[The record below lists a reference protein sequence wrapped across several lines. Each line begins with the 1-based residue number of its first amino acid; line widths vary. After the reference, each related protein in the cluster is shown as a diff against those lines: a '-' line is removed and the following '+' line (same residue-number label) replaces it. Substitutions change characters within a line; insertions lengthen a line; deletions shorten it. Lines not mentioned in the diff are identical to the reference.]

1 MLQTLYFACY
11 AVAAIAIAFAVPRY
25 FPDAGTLLAVLS
37 GTAVFLAGALAHEF
51 AVRRHNASRD
61 LHRLILLHRAH
72 VRLRDD
78 FEQLVSVV
86 SDYAAATDT
95 DDVVAARSTKPT
107 LSEPTLSEPTLS
119 EGTLREPTPGEQMP
133 PAPAFVP
140 EPTPAPA
147 PRRPADMPPRNE
159 TSDGLAV
166 EVKILHD
173 LVQRLYEGSAAGDG
187 MQRRIEDPKIDLIR
201 DALRQNRLDLY
212 GRPIVTLPQRKRRFY
227 DSVPHVLSPEGVPVP
242 PDRYADAV
250 REHGLA
256 TAFENMLLFRSVQRV
271 HALRSENPTVGYL
284 CRATSRNLSDR
295 EFIGDLLAYHKGDG
309 SAGGL
314 AIGVTENDLIGLDGS
329 GLESLGQIAREGVP
343 LCLCR
348 PEKLDM
354 DSARLFE
361 HGFRMIKVDASVLM
375 AAIPHDLE
383 ADRMRLLKRALD
395 RAGID
400 LIVENIDTEQ
410 KLVEL
415 LDFNID
421 FGLGPLFGETRR
433 LEPGADAESDDAV
446 ARTIADGA

>member
-1 MLQTLYFACY
+1 MLQTLYFVCY

-25 FPDAGTLLAVLS
+25 FPDAGLLMAVLS
-37 GTAVFLAGALAHEF
+37 GAVVFLAGALAHEF

-78 FEQLVSVV
+78 FEQLVAVV
-86 SDYAAATDT
+86 SDYAEAI
-95 DDVVAARSTKPT
+95 DDDEVAPARVA
-107 LSEPTLSEPTLS
+107 EPTLSE
-119 EGTLREPTPGEQMP
+119 QMP
-133 PAPAFVP
+133 SGQTPVP
-140 EPTPAPA
+140 EPAPVQAPPSQRPPA
-147 PRRPADMPPRNE
+147 RPRNE
-159 TSDGLAV
+159 TSDGLAA

-173 LVQRLYEGSAAGDG
+173 LVQRLYEGAAEDG
-187 MQRRIEDPKIDLIR
+187 MQRRLEDPKVDLVR
-201 DALRQNRLDLY
+201 DALRQNRFDLY
-212 GRPIVTLPQRKRRFY
+212 GRPIVTLPQRKLRFY
-227 DSVPHVLSPEGVPVP
+227 DSVPHVLSPEGMPVP

-256 TAFENMLLFRSVQRV
+256 AAFENMLLFRSLQRV
-271 HALRSENPTVGYL
+271 HALRAEDPTVGYL

-295 EFIGDLLAYHKGDG
+295 AFMSDLLAYHKGTG
-309 SAGGL
+309 SPGGL
-314 AIGVTENDLIGLDGS
+314 AFGVTEENLIGLDGS
-329 GLESLGQIAREGVP
+329 GLDSLSQIAREGIP
-343 LCLCR
+343 LCLYH

-354 DSARLFE
+354 DSTRLFE
-361 HGFRMIKVDASVLM
+361 HGFRMIKIDASVLM

-400 LIVENIDTEQ
+400 LIVDDIDTEE

-421 FGLGPLFGETRR
+421 FGLGPLFGEIQK
-433 LEPGADAESDDAV
+433 LESKTEAESDAGDPV
-446 ARTIADGA
+446 ARAAAEGA

>member
-25 FPDAGTLLAVLS
+25 FSDAGILSAVLS
-37 GTAVFLAGALAHEF
+37 GAVVFLAGALAHEF

-78 FEQLVSVV
+78 FEQLVAVV
-86 SDYAAATDT
+86 SDYAGAIDT
-95 DDVVAARSTKPT
+95 DDVAAARPAKPART
-107 LSEPTLSEPTLS
+107 EPTLTEPTL
-119 EGTLREPTPGEQMP
+119 GEQMP
-133 PAPAFVP
+133 PAPAFVSEP
-140 EPTPAPA
+140 PPTPV
-147 PRRPADMPPRNE
+147 PRGPADMPPRNE

-173 LVQRLYEGSAAGDG
+173 LMQRLYEGSAAGGG
-187 MQRRIEDPKIDLIR
+187 MQRRIEDPKIELIR
-201 DALRQNRLDLY
+201 DALRQNRLELY

-256 TAFENMLLFRSVQRV
+256 TAFENMLLFRSIQRV
-271 HALRSENPTVGYL
+271 HALRSEDPTVGYL

-295 EFIGDLLAYHKGDG
+295 EFIGDLIAYHKGDG

-314 AIGVTENDLIGLDGS
+314 AIGVTEKDLIGLDGS

-433 LEPGADAESDDAV
+433 LEPGAEADTDSDADTDDTV
-446 ARTIADGA
+446 GRTVADGA

>member
-1 MLQTLYFACY
+1 MLQTLYFVCY
-11 AVAAIAIAFAVPRY
+11 AVAAVAIAFAVRRY
-25 FPDAGTLLAVLS
+25 FPDAGTLMAVLS
-37 GTAVFLAGALAHEF
+37 GAVVFLAGALAHEF

-61 LHRLILLHRAH
+61 LQRLILLHRAH

-78 FEQLVSVV
+78 FEQLVAVV
-86 SDYAAATDT
+86 SDYADAIDT
-95 DDVVAARSTKPT
+95 EETAPT
-107 LSEPTLSEPTLS
+107 RRAEPTLSE
-119 EGTLREPTPGEQMP
+119 QMP
-133 PAPAFVP
+133 APPVHVP
-140 EPTPAPA
+140 EPTPVPVSASH
-147 PRRPADMPPRNE
+147 RPADRPSRNE

-173 LVQRLYEGSAAGDG
+173 LVQRLYEGAPAGDG
-187 MQRRIEDPKIDLIR
+187 VRRRIEDPKIDLIR
-201 DALRQNRLDLY
+201 DALRQNRFDLY

-250 REHGLA
+250 REQGLA
-256 TAFENMLLFRSVQRV
+256 AAFENMLLFRSIQRV
-271 HALRSENPTVGYL
+271 HALRAEDPTVGYL

-295 EFIGDLLAYHKGDG
+295 EFMVDLLAYHKGDV
-309 SAGGL
+309 SSGGL
-314 AIGVTENDLIGLDGS
+314 AIGVTEKDLIGLDEG
-329 GLESLGQIAREGVP
+329 GLDSLSQIAREGIP
-343 LCLCR
+343 LCLCH

-383 ADRMRLLKRALD
+383 SDRMRLLKRALD

-400 LIVENIDTEQ
+400 LIVEGIDTEQ

-421 FGLGPLFGETRR
+421 FGLGPLFGDVQKLESEAET
-433 LEPGADAESDDAV
+433 EPDADDAV
-446 ARTIADGA
+446 ARSVADRA

>member
-1 MLQTLYFACY
+1 MLQTLYFVCY

-25 FPDAGTLLAVLS
+25 VPDAGLLVAVLS
-37 GTAVFLAGALAHEF
+37 GAVVFLAGALAHEF

-78 FEQLVSVV
+78 FEQLVAVV
-86 SDYAAATDT
+86 SDYAEAI
-95 DDVVAARSTKPT
+95 DDEEVTPTHPAESAPRERMPSAQSAVPQSTPV
-107 LSEPTLSEPTLS
+107 
-119 EGTLREPTPGEQMP
+119 P
-133 PAPAFVP
+133 PAALHS
-140 EPTPAPA
+140 
-147 PRRPADMPPRNE
+147 PADRPRNE
-159 TSDGLAV
+159 TSDGLAA

-173 LVQRLYEGSAAGDG
+173 LVQRLYEGAGDG
-187 MQRRIEDPKIDLIR
+187 VHRRIEDPKVDLVR
-201 DALRQNRLDLY
+201 DALRQNRFDLY

-227 DSVPHVLSPEGVPVP
+227 DSVPHVLSPEGIPVP

-256 TAFENMLLFRSVQRV
+256 AAFENMLLFRSLQRV
-271 HALRSENPTVGYL
+271 HALRAEDPTVGYL
-284 CRATSRNLSDR
+284 CRATARNLSDR
-295 EFIGDLLAYHKGDG
+295 TFMSDLLAYHKGMG

-314 AIGVTENDLIGLDGS
+314 AFGVTENDFSGLDGK
-329 GLESLGQIAREGVP
+329 GLDSLSQIAREGIP
-343 LCLCR
+343 LCLYH

-354 DSARLFE
+354 DSTRLFE
-361 HGFRMIKVDASVLM
+361 HGFRMIKIDASVLM

-400 LIVENIDTEQ
+400 LIVDDIDTEQ

-421 FGLGPLFGETRR
+421 FGLGPLFGDIQK
-433 LEPGADAESDDAV
+433 LESNAEAEIDTDGDAAV
-446 ARTIADGA
+446 ARAAAEGA

>member
-1 MLQTLYFACY
+1 MLQTLYFVCY

-25 FPDAGTLLAVLS
+25 FPDAGLLMAVLS
-37 GTAVFLAGALAHEF
+37 GAVVFLAGALAHEF

-78 FEQLVSVV
+78 FEQLVAVV
-86 SDYAAATDT
+86 SDYAEAI
-95 DDVVAARSTKPT
+95 DDEKVALTRPA
-107 LSEPTLSEPTLS
+107 EPTLDEQIPSPQ
-119 EGTLREPTPGEQMP
+119 TP
-133 PAPAFVP
+133 VP
-140 EPTPAPA
+140 EPAPMQVAQRPPA
-147 PRRPADMPPRNE
+147 RPRNE
-159 TSDGLAV
+159 TSDGLAA

-173 LVQRLYEGSAAGDG
+173 LVQRLYEGAAEDG
-187 MQRRIEDPKIDLIR
+187 MQRRVEDPKIDLVR
-201 DALRQNRLDLY
+201 DALRQNRFDLY

-227 DSVPHVLSPEGVPVP
+227 DSVPHVLSPEGMPVP

-256 TAFENMLLFRSVQRV
+256 AAFENMLLFRSLQRV
-271 HALRSENPTVGYL
+271 HALRAEDPTVGYL

-295 EFIGDLLAYHKGDG
+295 AFMSDLLAYHTGTG
-309 SAGGL
+309 SPGGL
-314 AIGVTENDLIGLDGS
+314 AFGVTEEDLIGLDGS
-329 GLESLGQIAREGVP
+329 GLDSLSQIARNGIP
-343 LCLCR
+343 LCLYH

-354 DSARLFE
+354 DSTRLFE
-361 HGFRMIKVDASVLM
+361 HGFRMIKIDASVLM

-383 ADRMRLLKRALD
+383 SDRMRLLKRALD

-400 LIVENIDTEQ
+400 LIVDGIDTEE

-421 FGLGPLFGETRR
+421 FGLGPLFGDIQK
-433 LEPGADAESDDAV
+433 LEPKAGAVSEDDDPVTRAAAE
-446 ARTIADGA
+446 GA

>member
-1 MLQTLYFACY
+1 MSRMLQILYFVCY

-25 FPDAGTLLAVLS
+25 VPDAGLLMAVLS
-37 GTAVFLAGALAHEF
+37 GAVVFLVGALAHEF

-78 FEQLVSVV
+78 FEQLVAVV
-86 SDYAAATDT
+86 SDYAEAIDDEAA
-95 DDVVAARSTKPT
+95 APSHPA
-107 LSEPTLSEPTLS
+107 
-119 EGTLREPTPGEQMP
+119 EPTPRKRTP
-133 PAPAFVP
+133 SAPAAMP
-140 EPTPAPA
+140 EPTPVPA
-147 PRRPADMPPRNE
+147 AALHNPGERPRNE
-159 TSDGLAV
+159 TSDGLAA

-173 LVQRLYEGSAAGDG
+173 LVQRLYEGTGDG
-187 MQRRIEDPKIDLIR
+187 TQRRIEDPKVDLVR
-201 DALRQNRLDLY
+201 DALRQNRFDLY

-227 DSVPHVLSPEGVPVP
+227 DSVPHVLSPEGLPVP

-256 TAFENMLLFRSVQRV
+256 AAFENMLLFRSLQRV
-271 HALRSENPTVGYL
+271 HALRAEDPTVGYL

-295 EFIGDLLAYHKGDG
+295 AFMSDLLAYHKGTG
-309 SAGGL
+309 SPGGL
-314 AIGVTENDLIGLDGS
+314 AFGVTEKDLVGLDGS
-329 GLESLGQIAREGVP
+329 GLDSLSQIAREGIP
-343 LCLCR
+343 LCLHH

-361 HGFRMIKVDASVLM
+361 HGFRMIKIDASVLM

-383 ADRMRLLKRALD
+383 ADRLRLLKRALD
-395 RAGID
+395 RSGID
-400 LIVENIDTEQ
+400 LIVDDIDTEQ

-421 FGLGPLFGETRR
+421 FGLGPLFGDIQK
-433 LEPGADAESDDAV
+433 LESKAESETDGHDAV
-446 ARTIADGA
+446 ARTAAEGA

>member
-11 AVAAIAIAFAVPRY
+11 AVAAIAIALAVPRY
-25 FPDAGTLLAVLS
+25 FPDAGVLFAVLS
-37 GTAVFLAGALAHEF
+37 GVVVFLAGALAHEF

-78 FEQLVSVV
+78 FEQLVAVV

-95 DDVVAARSTKPT
+95 DDVAVARPARPT
-107 LSEPTLSEPTLS
+107 PTDPILA
-119 EGTLREPTPGEQMP
+119 EPTPGEQMP

-140 EPTPAPA
+140 EPTPAP
-147 PRRPADMPPRNE
+147 RRPVDMPPRNE
-159 TSDGLAV
+159 TSDGLAA

-173 LVQRLYEGSAAGDG
+173 LVQRLYEGSATDDG

-271 HALRSENPTVGYL
+271 HALRSEDPTVGYL

-314 AIGVTENDLIGLDGS
+314 AIGVTEIDLIGLDGS

-354 DSARLFE
+354 DSARLSE

-375 AAIPHDLE
+375 AAIPHELE

-400 LIVENIDTEQ
+400 LIVENIDTEL

-433 LEPGADAESDDAV
+433 LEPGAEADTDSNDAV

>member
-1 MLQTLYFACY
+1 MSRMLQTFYFSCY

-25 FPDAGTLLAVLS
+25 FPDAGILLAALS
-37 GTAVFLAGALAHEF
+37 GAVVFLAGALAHEF

-61 LHRLILLHRAH
+61 LNRLILLHRAH

-78 FEQLVSVV
+78 FEQLVTVV
-86 SDYAAATDT
+86 SDYADAIDT
-95 DDVVAARSTKPT
+95 DDDSSTRPV
-107 LSEPTLSEPTLS
+107 EPTLSETI
-119 EGTLREPTPGEQMP
+119 PGEQMP
-133 PAPAFVP
+133 SAPAYVP
-140 EPTPAPA
+140 EPASVSTPAP
-147 PRRPADMPPRNE
+147 PRPVETRQRNE

-227 DSVPHVLSPEGVPVP
+227 DSVPHVLSPEGMPVP

-250 REHGLA
+250 RERGLA
-256 TAFENMLLFRSVQRV
+256 AAFENMLLFRSIQRV
-271 HALRSENPTVGYL
+271 HALRAEDPTVGYL

-295 EFIGDLLAYHKGDG
+295 EFIDDLLVYHKGDG
-309 SAGGL
+309 AAGGL
-314 AIGVTENDLIGLDGS
+314 AIAVTEKDLIGLGEDG
-329 GLESLGQIAREGVP
+329 LDSLGLIARHGVP
-343 LCLCR
+343 LCLCH

-361 HGFRMIKVDASVLM
+361 HGFRMIKVNASVLM

-400 LIVENIDTEQ
+400 LIVEGIDTEQ

-421 FGLGPLFGETRR
+421 FGLGPLFGETRK
-433 LEPGADAESDDAV
+433 LESAAEADDDADESAGRTV
-446 ARTIADGA
+446 AAGA

>member
-25 FPDAGTLLAVLS
+25 FPDAGLLLAVLS
-37 GTAVFLAGALAHEF
+37 GAVVFLAGALAHEF

-78 FEQLVSVV
+78 FEQLVAVV
-86 SDYAAATDT
+86 SDYADAIDA
-95 DDVVAARSTKPT
+95 
-107 LSEPTLSEPTLS
+107 EE
-119 EGTLREPTPGEQMP
+119 
-133 PAPAFVP
+133 
-140 EPTPAPA
+140 TPAPA
-147 PRRPADMPPRNE
+147 EPASSEPPPAFVADPEPVSESRRSPDMQPRNE
-159 TSDGLAV
+159 TSDGLAA

-173 LVQRLYEGSAAGDG
+173 LVQRLYEGAAPDDG
-187 MQRRIEDPKIDLIR
+187 MQRRIEDPKVDLVR

-227 DSVPHVLSPEGVPVP
+227 DSVPHVLSPEGIPVP

-256 TAFENMLLFRSVQRV
+256 TAFENMLLFRSIQRV
-271 HALRSENPTVGYL
+271 HALRAEDPTVGYL
-284 CRATSRNLSDR
+284 CRATSRNLSDSG
-295 EFIGDLLAYHKGDG
+295 FIDDLLAYHKGSG
-309 SAGGL
+309 PSGGL
-314 AIGVTENDLIGLDGS
+314 AIGVTEKDLIGLDGS
-329 GLESLGQIAREGVP
+329 GLASLGQIAREGVP

-395 RAGID
+395 RAGIE

-421 FGLGPLFGETRR
+421 FGLGPLFGETRK
-433 LEPGADAESDDAV
+433 LGPGSDSDVAADDTV
-446 ARTIADGA
+446 ARTVADGA